1 MSAGKC
7 VILVPV
13 NGSPVPEC
21 DDRLRAL
28 EKRGYEV
35 WRVRGYSAIDA
46 AQKNRITSDELA
58 RGPTRP
64 GEAPGGSEVR
74 R

>member
-28 EKRGYEV
+28 EKRGP
-35 WRVRGYSAIDA
+35 S
-46 AQKNRITSDELA
+46 
-58 RGPTRP
+58 P
-64 GEAPGGSEVR
+64 
-74 R
+74 